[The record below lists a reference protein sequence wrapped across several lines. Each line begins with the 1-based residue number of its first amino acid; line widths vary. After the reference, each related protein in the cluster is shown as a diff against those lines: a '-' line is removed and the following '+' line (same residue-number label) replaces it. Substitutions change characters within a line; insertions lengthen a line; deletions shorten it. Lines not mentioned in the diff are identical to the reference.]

1 MGDRNLF
8 LGPHV
13 ITAQRQRGIGTI
25 GIGPDAPYGIHAFL
39 PPCRDDE
46 NRCPAVLV
54 TAPRYFRM
62 AARSPAAPVALS

>member
-46 NRCPAVLV
+46 NRRPGQPHDG
-54 TAPRYFRM
+54 PR
-62 AARSPAAPVALS
+62 